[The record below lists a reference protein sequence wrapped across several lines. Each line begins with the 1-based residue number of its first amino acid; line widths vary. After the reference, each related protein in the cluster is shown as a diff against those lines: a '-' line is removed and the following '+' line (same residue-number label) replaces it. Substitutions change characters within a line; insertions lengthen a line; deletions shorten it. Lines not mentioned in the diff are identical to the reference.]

1 MFAGRVLGLPVV
13 PLTSFRPDRFAVL
26 VNATS
31 VHDELPFAV
40 HDLEPGTV
48 VLDYVYRDHETALM
62 AACRRRG
69 LTIVDGWEILS
80 REVRRQFHLMTGQPM
95 PDPDPA
101 PYADHG
107 RRHPED
113 ER

>member
-1 MFAGRVLGLPVV
+1 
-13 PLTSFRPDRFAVL
+13 
-26 VNATS
+26 

-40 HDLEPGTV
+40 HDLAPGTV

-95 PDPDPA
+95 PDPA

-107 RRHPED
+107 RRDPED